1 MRIVVTN
8 CNTTQEMTEE
18 IVRGARAAAGPG
30 TTVTG
35 LTPAWGPESA
45 EGWLDSYLSA
55 AAVMDLLRT
64 YDGPS
69 YDAVVMAGFGEHGRE
84 GVRELVDV
92 PVVDITEAAA
102 HLACLL
108 GRRYGVVTTLERSCG
123 QIEDSLELA
132 GVGRNCAA
140 VVGTGL
146 SVLDLGGDEARTEAA
161 FLTAAERA
169 RAAGAE
175 VLVLGCAGMT
185 GLQRAVGEK
194 LGLPVVDGVGAA
206 VKLAESLVGLGLRT
220 SRAGSYARPV
230 PKRRAWGSAPS
241 GARGTARPATT
252 PPQPPNN
259 TSRHSR

>member
-35 LTPAWGPESA
+35 LTPSWGPESA

-55 AAVMDLLRT
+55 AAVIDLVRT
-64 YDGPS
+64 YDSP

-108 GRRYGVVTTLERSCG
+108 GRRYGVITTLERSCG

-146 SVLDLGGDEARTEAA
+146 GVLDLGDAARTEAA

-169 RAAGAE
+169 CAAGAE

-185 GLQRAVGEK
+185 GLQRVVGEK
-194 LGLPVVDGVGAA
+194 LGLPVVDGVAAA
-206 VKLAESLVGLGLRT
+206 VKLAESLVALGLTT
-220 SRAGSYARPV
+220 SRAGSYAKPV
-230 PKRRAWGSAPS
+230 PKRRVWGASPGRPPS
-241 GARGTARPATT
+241 P
-252 PPQPPNN
+252 
-259 TSRHSR
+259 

>member
-1 MRIVVTN
+1 VRIVVTN
-8 CNTTQEMTEE
+8 CNTTQEMTAE

-30 TTVTG
+30 TTVLG
-35 LTPAWGPESA
+35 LTPRWGPESA

-55 AAVMDLLRT
+55 AAVIDLLRT
-64 YDGPS
+64 YEGPA

-146 SVLDLGGDEARTEAA
+146 GVLDLGDAGRTEAA
-161 FLTAAERA
+161 FVAAAERA
-169 RAAGAE
+169 LAAGAE

-194 LGLPVVDGVGAA
+194 LGVPVVDGVAA
-206 VKLAESLVGLGLRT
+206 GVKLAESLVGLGLAT
-220 SRAGSYARPV
+220 SRVGSFGVPV
-230 PKRRAWGSAPS
+230 PKRRVWG
-241 GARGTARPATT
+241 RGGT
-252 PPQPPNN
+252 
-259 TSRHSR
+259 

>member
-1 MRIVVTN
+1 MSGVRIVVTN

-30 TTVTG
+30 TAVLG

-55 AAVMDLLRT
+55 AAVMDALRT
-64 YDGPS
+64 YEGPA

-108 GRRYGVVTTLERSCG
+108 GRRYGVVTTLERSRG
-123 QIEDSLELA
+123 QIEDSLEAA

-146 SVLDLGGDEARTEAA
+146 NVLDLGDDERTEAA
-161 FLTAAERA
+161 FLAAAERA
-169 RAAGAE
+169 CAAGAE

-220 SRAGSYARPV
+220 SKVGSYAEPL
-230 PKRRAWGSAPS
+230 PKRRLWGPRA
-241 GARGTARPATT
+241 G
-252 PPQPPNN
+252 
-259 TSRHSR
+259 

>member
-55 AAVMDLLRT
+55 AAVLDTLRT
-64 YDGPS
+64 YDGPP

-84 GVRELVDV
+84 GVRELVGV

-108 GRRYGVVTTLERSCG
+108 GRRYGVVTTLARSVG
-123 QIEDSLELA
+123 QIEDSLETA
-132 GVGRNCAA
+132 GVARNCAA
-140 VVGTGL
+140 IVGTGL
-146 SVLDLGGDEARTEAA
+146 NVLDLGDDGRTETA
-161 FLTAAERA
+161 FLAAAERA
-169 RAAGAE
+169 CAAGAE

-185 GLQRAVGEK
+185 GLQRVVGEK
-194 LGLPVVDGVGAA
+194 LGLPVVDGVAAA
-206 VKLAESLVGLGLRT
+206 VKLAESLVALGLTT
-220 SRAGSYARPV
+220 SRAGSYTEPLA
-230 PKRRAWGSAPS
+230 KRRVWGRSE
-241 GARGTARPATT
+241 
-252 PPQPPNN
+252 
-259 TSRHSR
+259 RH

>member
-55 AAVMDLLRT
+55 AAVLDTLRT
-64 YDGPS
+64 YDGPP

-108 GRRYGVVTTLERSCG
+108 GRRYGVVTTLQRSCG
-123 QIEDSLELA
+123 QIEDSLETA
-132 GVGRNCAA
+132 GVARNCAA
-140 VVGTGL
+140 IVGTGL
-146 SVLDLGGDEARTEAA
+146 NVLDLGDEERTETA
-161 FLTAAERA
+161 FLAAAERA
-169 RAAGAE
+169 CAAGAE

-185 GLQRAVGEK
+185 GLQRVVGEK
-194 LGLPVVDGVGAA
+194 LGLPVVDGVAAA
-206 VKLAESLVGLGLRT
+206 VKLAESLVGLGLTT
-220 SRAGSYARPV
+220 SRVGGYAGSL
-230 PKRRAWGSAPS
+230 PKRRVWGSPHGS
-241 GARGTARPATT
+241 
-252 PPQPPNN
+252 
-259 TSRHSR
+259 SS

>member
-35 LTPAWGPESA
+35 LTPDWGPESA

-55 AAVMDLLRT
+55 AAVLDLLRT
-64 YDGPS
+64 YEEP
-69 YDAVVMAGFGEHGRE
+69 YNAVVMAGFGEHGRE
-84 GVRELVDV
+84 GARELVDV

-102 HLACLL
+102 HFACLL

-123 QIEDSLELA
+123 QIEDSLETA

-146 SVLDLGGDEARTEAA
+146 GVLDLGDDRRTEEA
-161 FLTAAERA
+161 FVAAAERA
-169 RAAGAE
+169 REAGAE

-185 GLQRAVGEK
+185 GLQRTVGEK

-206 VKLAESLVGLGLRT
+206 VKLAESLVTLGLTT
-220 SRAGSYARPV
+220 SRVGSYAKPL
-230 PKRRAWGSAPS
+230 PKRRTWGRN
-241 GARGTARPATT
+241 GRTGRTERTG
-252 PPQPPNN
+252 
-259 TSRHSR
+259 RIGE

>member
-55 AAVMDLLRT
+55 AAVLDTLRT
-64 YDGPS
+64 YQGP

-108 GRRYGVVTTLERSCG
+108 GRRYGVVTTLERSRG
-123 QIEDSLELA
+123 QIEDSLYAA
-132 GVGRNCAA
+132 GVAQNCAA

-146 SVLDLGGDEARTEAA
+146 GVLDLGESERTEAA
-161 FLTAAERA
+161 FVAAAERA
-169 RAAGAE
+169 RDAGAE

-185 GLQRAVGEK
+185 GLGRVVRAVGNK
-194 LGLPVVDGVGAA
+194 LGLPVVDGVAAA
-206 VKLAESLVGLGLRT
+206 VKLAESLVSLGLTT
-220 SRAGSYARPV
+220 SRAGSYAKPLA
-230 PKRRAWGSAPS
+230 KRRTWGPS
-241 GARGTARPATT
+241 GLRGLPGLGDG
-252 PPQPPNN
+252 PQVL
-259 TSRHSR
+259 

>member
-35 LTPAWGPESA
+35 LTPSWGPESA

-55 AAVMDLLRT
+55 AAVIDLVRT
-64 YDGPS
+64 YDSP

-108 GRRYGVVTTLERSCG
+108 GRRYGVITTLERSCG

-146 SVLDLGGDEARTEAA
+146 GVLDLGDAARTEAA

-169 RAAGAE
+169 CAAGAE

-185 GLQRAVGEK
+185 GLQRVVGEK
-194 LGLPVVDGVGAA
+194 LGLPVVDGVAAA
-206 VKLAESLVGLGLRT
+206 VKLAESLVTLGLTT
-220 SRAGSYARPV
+220 SRAGSYAKPV
-230 PKRRAWGSAPS
+230 PKRRVWGAPP
-241 GARGTARPATT
+241 GRP
-252 PPQPPNN
+252 PSP
-259 TSRHSR
+259 

>member
-8 CNTTQEMTEE
+8 CNTTQAMTEE

-30 TTVTG
+30 TTVLG

-55 AAVMDLLRT
+55 AAVIDLLRT
-64 YDGPS
+64 YEGPS

-84 GVRELVDV
+84 GVRELVGV

-146 SVLDLGGDEARTEAA
+146 GVLDLGDAERTETA
-161 FLTAAERA
+161 FLAAAERA
-169 RAAGAE
+169 REAGAE

-185 GLQRAVGEK
+185 G
-194 LGLPVVDGVGAA
+194 
-206 VKLAESLVGLGLRT
+206 
-220 SRAGSYARPV
+220 
-230 PKRRAWGSAPS
+230 
-241 GARGTARPATT
+241 
-252 PPQPPNN
+252 
-259 TSRHSR
+259 

>member
-1 MRIVVTN
+1 VRIVVTN

-30 TTVTG
+30 TTVLG
-35 LTPAWGPESA
+35 LTPRWGPESA

-55 AAVMDLLRT
+55 AAVIDLLRT
-64 YDGPS
+64 YEGPS

-146 SVLDLGGDEARTEAA
+146 GVLDLGDTDRTEAA
-161 FLTAAERA
+161 FLAAAERA
-169 RAAGAE
+169 REAGAE

-185 GLQRAVGEK
+185 GLDRKIATM
-194 LGLPVVDGVGAA
+194 LDIPVIDGVAAA
-206 VKLAESLVGLGLRT
+206 VRLAESLVALGLKT
-220 SRAGSYARPV
+220 SRAGSYARPLD
-230 PKRRAWGSAPS
+230 KRRTWP
-241 GARGTARPATT
+241 TD
-252 PPQPPNN
+252 
-259 TSRHSR
+259 

>member
-1 MRIVVTN
+1 MRNVRIVVTN

-30 TTVTG
+30 TAVLG

-45 EGWLDSYLSA
+45 ESWLDSYLSA
-55 AAVMDLLRT
+55 AAVIDTLRT
-64 YDGPS
+64 YDGPP

-132 GVGRNCAA
+132 GVARNCAA
-140 VVGTGL
+140 VIGTGL
-146 SVLDLGGDEARTEAA
+146 GVLDLGDPDRTRAA
-161 FLTAAERA
+161 FLAAAERA
-169 RAAGAE
+169 RDAGAE

-185 GLQRAVGEK
+185 GLQRT
-194 LGLPVVDGVGAA
+194 LTDRLDLPVVDGVAAA
-206 VKLAESLVGLGLRT
+206 VKLAETLVALGLRT
-220 SRAGSYARPV
+220 SRAGSLAKPE
-230 PKRRAWGSAPS
+230 PKRRTWGATDP
-241 GARGTARPATT
+241 ARV
-252 PPQPPNN
+252 
-259 TSRHSR
+259 

>member
-8 CNTTQEMTEE
+8 CNTTRTMTEE

-30 TTVTG
+30 TTVRG

-55 AAVMDLLRT
+55 AAVLDTLRT
-64 YDGPS
+64 YEGPC
-69 YDAVVMAGFGEHGRE
+69 DAVVMAGFGEHGRE
-84 GVRELVDV
+84 GVRELMDV

-123 QIEDSLELA
+123 QIEDSLDTA

-146 SVLDLGGDEARTEAA
+146 GVLELGDDRRTEEA
-161 FLTAAERA
+161 FVAAAERA
-169 RAAGAE
+169 VSRLSSIWPHE
-175 VLVLGCAGMT
+175 
-185 GLQRAVGEK
+185 RSR
-194 LGLPVVDGVGAA
+194 VV
-206 VKLAESLVGLGLRT
+206 
-220 SRAGSYARPV
+220 
-230 PKRRAWGSAPS
+230 
-241 GARGTARPATT
+241 TT
-252 PPQPPNN
+252 P
-259 TSRHSR
+259 

>member
-18 IVRGARAAAGPG
+18 IVRGARAVAGPG
-30 TTVTG
+30 TAVLG
-35 LTPAWGPESA
+35 LTPRWGPESA

-55 AAVMDLLRT
+55 AAVIDLLRT
-64 YDGPS
+64 YEGPP

-132 GVGRNCAA
+132 GWGATA
-140 VVGTGL
+140 PPWSGPDWGFSTWATPT
-146 SVLDLGGDEARTEAA
+146 AR
-161 FLTAAERA
+161 RP
-169 RAAGAE
+169 RSWRPPS
-175 VLVLGCAGMT
+175 GCG
-185 GLQRAVGEK
+185 
-194 LGLPVVDGVGAA
+194 
-206 VKLAESLVGLGLRT
+206 
-220 SRAGSYARPV
+220 
-230 PKRRAWGSAPS
+230 RRAPRSWCW
-241 GARGTARPATT
+241 GARG
-252 PPQPPNN
+252 
-259 TSRHSR
+259 

>member
-30 TTVTG
+30 TTVLG
-35 LTPAWGPESA
+35 LTPTWGPESA

-55 AAVMDLLRT
+55 AAVMDALRT
-64 YDGPS
+64 YEGPA

-123 QIEDSLELA
+123 QIEDSLETA
-132 GVGRNCAA
+132 GVGRNCVA
-140 VVGTGL
+140 VIGTGL
-146 SVLDLGGDEARTEAA
+146 GVLELESGERTESA
-161 FLTAAERA
+161 FLAAAERA
-169 RAAGAE
+169 RDAGAE

-194 LGLPVVDGVGAA
+194 LGVPVVDGVAAA
-206 VKLAESLVGLGLRT
+206 VKLAESLVGLGLTT
-220 SRAGSYARPV
+220 SRVGGYAKPLV
-230 PKRRAWGSAPS
+230 KRRVWGAS
-241 GARGTARPATT
+241 
-252 PPQPPNN
+252 
-259 TSRHSR
+259 

>member
-8 CNTTQEMTEE
+8 CNTTQGMTEE

-55 AAVMDLLRT
+55 AAVLDTLRT
-64 YDGPS
+64 YEEP

-84 GVRELVDV
+84 GARELLDV
-92 PVVDITEAAA
+92 PAVDITEAAA

-108 GRRYGVVTTLERSCG
+108 GRRYGVVTTLDRTCG
-123 QIEDSLELA
+123 QIEDSLEAA

-140 VVGTGL
+140 IVGTGL
-146 SVLDLGGDEARTEAA
+146 GVLDLADTDRTTRA
-161 FLTAAERA
+161 FLAAGQRA
-169 RAAGAE
+169 RDAGAE

-185 GLQRAVGEK
+185 GLQRTVGEK
-194 LGLPVVDGVGAA
+194 LGVPVVDGVGAA
-206 VKLAESLVGLGLRT
+206 VKLAESLVTLGLTT
-220 SRAGSYARPV
+220 SRAGSYAKPL
-230 PKRRAWGSAPS
+230 PKRRTWGNGDGDGDGDGG
-241 GARGTARPATT
+241 GAR
-252 PPQPPNN
+252 
-259 TSRHSR
+259 

>member
-8 CNTTQEMTEE
+8 CNTTQEMTAE

-30 TTVTG
+30 TTVLG
-35 LTPAWGPESA
+35 LTPGWGPESE
-45 EGWLDSYLSA
+45 EGWLDRHLSA
-55 AAVMDLLRT
+55 VAVIDLLRT
-64 YDGPS
+64 YEGPA

-146 SVLDLGGDEARTEAA
+146 GVLDLGDADRTEAA
-161 FLTAAERA
+161 FLAAAGRA
-169 RAAGAE
+169 LSAGAE

-185 GLQRAVGEK
+185 GLQRAVSEK
-194 LGLPVVDGVGAA
+194 LGVPVVDGVAA
-206 VKLAESLVGLGLRT
+206 GVKLAESLVGLGLVT
-220 SRAGSYARPV
+220 SRVGSFGVPV
-230 PKRRAWGSAPS
+230 AKRRVWG
-241 GARGTARPATT
+241 RGG
-252 PPQPPNN
+252 
-259 TSRHSR
+259 S

>member
-8 CNTTQEMTEE
+8 CNTTRSMTEE
-18 IVRGARAAAGPG
+18 IVRGARDAASAG

-35 LTPAWGPESA
+35 LTPAWGVESA

-55 AAVMDLLRT
+55 AAVLDALRA
-64 YDGPS
+64 YDASGEP

-84 GVRELVDV
+84 GARELLDV

-108 GRRYGVVTTLERSCG
+108 GRRYGVVTTLDRARG
-123 QIEDSLELA
+123 QIEDSLHAA
-132 GVGRNCAA
+132 GVARNCAA

-146 SVLDLGGDEARTEAA
+146 GVLDLGDEERTVRA
-161 FLTAAERA
+161 FLAAGERA
-169 RAAGAE
+169 RDAGAE

-194 LGLPVVDGVGAA
+194 LGMPVVDGVGAA
-206 VKLAESLVGLGLRT
+206 VRLAESLVGLGLTT
-220 SRAGSYARPV
+220 SRVGGYAKPLPKGRTWGTGRGRP
-230 PKRRAWGSAPS
+230 PS
-241 GARGTARPATT
+241 E
-252 PPQPPNN
+252 
-259 TSRHSR
+259 

>member
-35 LTPAWGPESA
+35 LTPSWGPESA

-55 AAVMDLLRT
+55 AAVIDLMRT
-64 YDGPS
+64 YDSP

-108 GRRYGVVTTLERSCG
+108 GRRYGVITTLERSCG

-146 SVLDLGGDEARTEAA
+146 GVLDLGDAARTEAA
-161 FLTAAERA
+161 FLMAAERA
-169 RAAGAE
+169 CAAGAE

-185 GLQRAVGEK
+185 GLQRVVGEK
-194 LGLPVVDGVGAA
+194 LGLPVVDGVAAA
-206 VKLAESLVGLGLRT
+206 VKLAESLVALGLTT
-220 SRAGSYARPV
+220 SRAGSYAKPV
-230 PKRRAWGSAPS
+230 PKRRVWGPPGRPPS
-241 GARGTARPATT
+241 P
-252 PPQPPNN
+252 
-259 TSRHSR
+259 